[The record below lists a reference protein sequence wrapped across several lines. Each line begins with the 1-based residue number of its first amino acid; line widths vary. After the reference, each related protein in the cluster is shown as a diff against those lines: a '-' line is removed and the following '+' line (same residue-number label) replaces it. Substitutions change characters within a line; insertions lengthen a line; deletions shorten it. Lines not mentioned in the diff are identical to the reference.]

1 MAHGLR
7 CVNKIIAAC
16 AVIAL
21 TAVVGCSPGTGGP
34 QESTWQLVMDE
45 LPSGVL
51 SVSGT
56 AADDVYVVG
65 TDAGDGNGSLLLNY
79 DGSAWRR
86 INTGTTGNLWWI
98 SAVPIDGDFYLSGVN
113 GMILR
118 FDPEAQTFEQFET
131 PGDQTIFGIWGF
143 SRNDI
148 WAVGGLLSDQ
158 QFGGTIWHYDGTSW
172 SVADLSEQFPG
183 GYATVFKIWGRSP
196 TEVYAVGAAG
206 LVLVYDGTM
215 WNLVDDGTER
225 NATLFSVYGNADSVV
240 AVGGFNS
247 ASIVEQQE
255 TGEFAEA
262 DFDPNEIIQMNG
274 IFVTSEGRAVAVGR
288 ELKAALRTESGWELQ
303 ETGFS
308 TDFDFHADWID
319 PDGGVWAVGGVLIA
333 EPINRGVI
341 AYYGPETIST
351 ELAE

>member
-7 CVNKIIAAC
+7 CANNIFASCGVITFAAM
-16 AVIAL
+16 
-21 TAVVGCSPGTGGP
+21 VGCSPGTGGP
-34 QESTWQLVMDE
+34 QESTWQLVMSE

-56 AADDVYVVG
+56 SAENVYVVG

-98 SAVPIDGDFYLSGVN
+98 SAVPIDGDFYLSGEN
-113 GMILR
+113 GLILR
-118 FDPEAQTFEQFET
+118 FDPETETFEEFVT
-131 PGDQTIFGIWGF
+131 PDNQTIFGIWGF

-158 QFGGTIWHYDGTSW
+158 QFGGTIWHYDGTAW
-172 SVADLSEQFPG
+172 SVADLSEQFPE

-196 TEVYAVGAAG
+196 SKVYAVGAAA
-206 LVLVYDGTM
+206 LVLEFDGTT

-225 NATLFSVYGNADSVV
+225 DATLFSVFGNADSVV

-247 ASIVEQQE
+247 AVILEQLSS
-255 TGEFAEA
+255 GGFADVA
-262 DFDPNEIIQMNG
+262 TPDIIQMNG

-288 ELKAALRTESGWELQ
+288 ELNAAFRTDNGWEVQ

-333 EPINRGVI
+333 NPINRGVI

-351 ELAE
+351 EMVE

>member
-1 MAHGLR
+1 MAHGMR
-7 CVNKIIAAC
+7 FGNSIIASCVVGVLA
-16 AVIAL
+16 
-21 TAVVGCSPGTGGP
+21 AVVGCSPGTGGP
-34 QESTWQLVMDE
+34 QESTWQLVMSE

-56 AADDVYVVG
+56 SADDVYVVG
-65 TDAGDGNGSLLLNY
+65 TDAEDGSGSLLLNY

-98 SAVPIDGDFYLSGVN
+98 SAVPIDGDFYLTGEN
-113 GMILR
+113 GLILR

-143 SRNDI
+143 SQNDI

-158 QFGGTIWHYDGTSW
+158 QFGGTIWHYDGNAW
-172 SVADLSEQFPG
+172 SVVDLSEQFPE

-196 TEVYAVGAAG
+196 NELYAVGAAG
-206 LVLVYDGTM
+206 LVLQYDGTT
-215 WNLVDDGTER
+215 WTLVDDGTER

-247 ASIVEQQE
+247 AVIIEQQAS
-255 TGEFAEA
+255 GAFADVA
-262 DFDPNEIIQMNG
+262 TPDIIQMNG
-274 IFVTSEGRAVAVGR
+274 ISVTAEGRAVAVGR
-288 ELKAALRTESGWELQ
+288 ELNAAFRTENGWEVQ
-303 ETGFS
+303 DTGFS
-308 TDFDFHADWID
+308 VDFDFHAAWID

-333 EPINRGVI
+333 DPINRGVI